1 MEVTLAVLADYALIS
16 QEGKLNILGVFE
28 QINPQAVP
36 FTYPRMFLVV
46 TYEASP
52 AEIGTQ
58 KTMRITLLDE
68 DGSEVL
74 AMEGPLA
81 VPPPARP
88 GARSFVNQVLD
99 LQMINFHRAGSH
111 AFHILVNGEDKRT
124 VSLHIN
130 EPPQGGSS

>member
-1 MEVTLAVLADYALIS
+1 MAVVADYALIS
-16 QEGKLNILGVFE
+16 REGKLNILGVFE

-58 KTMRITLLDE
+58 KNIRIALLDE

-81 VPPPARP
+81 VQPPARL
-88 GARSFVNQVLD
+88 GARSYVNQVLD
-99 LQMINFHRAGSH
+99 LQMINFQRSGNH
-111 AFHILVNGEDKRT
+111 AFHILVNGEEKRT
-124 VSLHIN
+124 VALHIN
-130 EPPQGGSS
+130 EPQQEGVNA